1 MTLEQLRIFVA
12 VAEREHV
19 TRAASALGL
28 TQSAVSS
35 AIAALEA
42 RHDARLFDRV
52 GRHIELTAA
61 GRLFLDEARAVLA
74 RAHAAELVLG
84 ELGTM
89 GRGTLNI
96 HASQTIASYWLP
108 ARLVR
113 FREAWPKI
121 EVRLAAG
128 NTETVAR
135 AVLEGS
141 ADIGF
146 AEGAVRVPAL
156 SSTEVGSD
164 HLVLVFGASHALAK
178 RRRIGIA
185 ELASAQWVVREPGS
199 GTRSEMEAA
208 LVALKLPIHARD
220 IALELPSNE
229 AVRAAVEAGAGV
241 AGMSE
246 LVAAP
251 GLQARTLRRFDIEMP
266 RRPFLALRH
275 RERRLSKA
283 AEALLALCAKSVA
296 GRTIKRNG

>member
-19 TRAASALGL
+19 TRAAAALGL
-28 TQSAVSS
+28 TQSAVSA

-42 RHDARLFDRV
+42 RYDTRLFDRV

-61 GRLFLDEARAVLA
+61 GREFLGEAQAVLA
-74 RAHAAELVLG
+74 RSHAAELVLS
-84 ELGTM
+84 ELGTL
-89 GRGTLNI
+89 GRGTLNVQ
-96 HASQTIASYWLP
+96 ASQTIASYWLP
-108 ARLVR
+108 ARLVN
-113 FREAWPKI
+113 FRKAYPRI

-135 AVLEGS
+135 AVLEGN
-141 ADIGF
+141 ADLGF
-146 AEGAVRVPAL
+146 VEGAVRMPAL
-156 SSTEVGSD
+156 ASVEVGGD
-164 HLVLVFGASHALAK
+164 RLVLAVGVDHPLAK

-185 ELASAQWVVREPGS
+185 DLAEVPWVVREAGS
-199 GTRSEMEAA
+199 GTRSEMETSLAA
-208 LVALKLPIHARD
+208 MKLPIHARD

-241 AGMSE
+241 GGMSE

-251 GLQARTLRRFDIEMP
+251 GVQSGKLKLLDIELP

-283 AEALLALCAKSVA
+283 GEALLALCGKPARRK
-296 GRTIKRNG
+296 

>member
-1 MTLEQLRIFVA
+1 VTLEQLRIFVA

-42 RHDARLFDRV
+42 RHNTRLFDRV

-61 GRLFLDEARAVLA
+61 GREFLTEARAVLA
-74 RAHAAELVLG
+74 RSHAAELVLS
-84 ELGTM
+84 ELGTL

-96 HASQTIASYWLP
+96 QASQTIASYWLP
-108 ARLVR
+108 AKLVR
-113 FREAWPKI
+113 FREAHPKI
-121 EVRLAAG
+121 EVHLAAG

-135 AVLEGS
+135 AVLEGET
-141 ADIGF
+141 DLGF
-146 AEGAVRVPAL
+146 VEGAVRAPAL
-156 SSTEVGSD
+156 ASTEVGSD
-164 HLVLVFGASHALAK
+164 RLVLVVGAAHPLAK
-178 RRRIGIA
+178 RRRVGLP
-185 ELASAQWVVREPGS
+185 ELAGAAWIVREAGS

-208 LVALKLPIHARD
+208 LAALKVPIHDRD
-220 IALELPSNE
+220 IALVLPSNE
-229 AVRAAVEAGAGV
+229 AVRAAAEAGAGV

-251 GLQARTLRRFDIEMP
+251 GLQARTLKRLDIEMP

-275 RERRLSKA
+275 KERRLSKA
-283 AEALLALCAKSVA
+283 AEALLAMCTPPRQKPRSA
-296 GRTIKRNG
+296 

>member
-1 MTLEQLRIFVA
+1 VTLEQLRIFVA

-19 TRAASALGL
+19 TQAASALGL
-28 TQSAVSS
+28 TQSAVSA

-52 GRHIELTAA
+52 GRRIELSAA
-61 GRLFLDEARAVLA
+61 GRVFLDEARAVLA
-74 RAHAAELVLG
+74 RAHAAEMVLG
-84 ELGTM
+84 DLGTLA
-89 GRGTLNI
+89 RGTLNV

-108 ARLVR
+108 ARLVQ
-113 FREAWPKI
+113 FRKAYPKV

-135 AVLEGS
+135 AVLDGG
-141 ADIGF
+141 ADVGF
-146 AEGAVRVPAL
+146 VEGAVRVPAL
-156 SSTEVGSD
+156 SSIEVGGD
-164 HLVLVFGASHALAK
+164 RLVLVIGASHPLAK
-178 RRRIGIA
+178 RRRAGIGD
-185 ELASAQWVVREPGS
+185 LATAQWVVREPGS
-199 GTRSEMEAA
+199 GTRSELEAA
-208 LVALKLPIHARD
+208 LSSLKLPIHARD

-251 GLQARTLRRFDIEMP
+251 GFQIGTLRKLDIEMP

-283 AEALLALCAKSVA
+283 GEALLALCAKPVA
-296 GRTIKRNG
+296 KRR